1 MEKKNFELNLKKFME
16 HNDYTQEMITVEE
29 CNKHGRWT
37 PVDLVMREYYNNG
50 CGSAKGFLGI
60 MPNTCEKMAQYII
73 EHQEEL
79 KAKNMY
85 NKDGFNNFG
94 FPLWHDYILD

>member
-1 MEKKNFELNLKKFME
+1 MEKKAFENNLKKVME
-16 HNDYTQEMITVEE
+16 HNDYEPEMITVAE
-29 CNKHGRWT
+29 CNKVDRWT

-60 MPNTCEKMAQYII
+60 MPSTCEKMAQYII

-79 KAKNMY
+79 REKDMY
-85 NKDGFNNFG
+85 NKDGYNNCG
-94 FPLWHDYILD
+94 CPLWHDYILH